1 MQADLHSGNSEWH
14 VQEKWNY
21 DKIKSENISKR
32 TENGTI
38 WTSIE
43 ENLEEYVVLHLL

>member
-1 MQADLHSGNSEWH
+1 MGIGSDTF
-14 VQEKWNY
+14 KRNY

-32 TENGTI
+32 TDNGTV

-43 ENLEEYVVLHLL
+43 DNLEEYVVGLLHLLEMTG

>member
-1 MQADLHSGNSEWH
+1 MQADMHNGNKEWH

-32 TENGTI
+32 TENGMVR
-38 WTSIE
+38 TSIE
-43 ENLEEYVVLHLL
+43 DKSNM